1 MEIIM
6 KLISFVVPSYN
17 SEAYLN
23 KCIDS
28 LLIGGDDVEIIIVN
42 DGSKDR
48 TIEIANEYA
57 LKYPNIV
64 KVIDKE
70 NGGHGSGLNAGIDSA
85 TGIYFKCVD
94 SDDWVDKHEYLKVLS
109 TIKEHLA
116 KGIDVDLYLTNY
128 VFERV
133 DLNKSFVAST
143 NKIPKNR
150 LIGWNDVKRL
160 GVAEFLMMHSV
171 IYKLSILRECG
182 VRLPEHTF
190 YVDTIFTY
198 VPLKYVNT
206 LYFIDAD
213 FYRYYVGRP
222 DQSVTFENM
231 TKNYKM
237 QLRVM
242 RELSLAYTWDEIKV
256 LPRHKKRFIIH
267 DLVVKSYLTLFYV
280 MAGYNKEK
288 EEAYKSY
295 FKEFKGKN
303 RGLYYKLRYRT
314 YFLFPF
320 TLVLPLRKWVVM
332 WGYKKLMK
340 KTNWN

>member
-1 MEIIM
+1 M

-42 DGSKDR
+42 DGSKDK
-48 TIEIANEYA
+48 TIDIANEYA
-57 LKYPNIV
+57 LKYPSIV

-70 NGGHGSGLNAGIDSA
+70 NGGHGSGLNAGLDNA
-85 TGIYFKCVD
+85 TGLYYKCVD
-94 SDDWVDKHEYLKVLS
+94 SDDWVDRDEYLKVLK
-109 TIKEHLA
+109 TIKEHQA

-171 IYKLSILRECG
+171 IYKLSILRESG
-182 VRLPEHTF
+182 LVLPEHTF

-198 VPLKYVNT
+198 VPLKLVNSI
-206 LYFIDAD
+206 YFIDAD

-237 QLRVM
+237 QLKVM
-242 RELSLAYTWDEIKV
+242 YELSLAYSWDELKA
-256 LPRHKKRFIIH
+256 LPGAKRRFILH
-267 DLVVKSYLTLFYV
+267 DLIVKSYLTLFYI

-288 EEAYKSY
+288 KEAYRAY
-295 FKEFKGKN
+295 FKEFKEKN

-320 TLVLPLRKWVVM
+320 TLILPLRKWVVM
-332 WGYKKLMK
+332 TGYKKLMK